1 MSGRGRRTYT
11 PESRH
16 GVPQSS
22 AHCYTAQRSQQ
33 IQRMG
38 FLVISLCATA
48 YAISRIGLGY
58 TVGGSSLH
66 PAIPPAGQRP
76 YPTLAVVPFV
86 WHIGVLPPC
95 LCATVS
101 GVDQAV
107 ACHADGTT
115 GLPGAWDRAC
125 PVPGRVVMVPAYG
138 TVRQLGRGLVRPV
151 RVIRRRCEHQD
162 GATGQRQRGCT
173 DYAVIGDQKDRPP
186 HSRSRAPD
194 CRTTVYISSATPSS
208 SLALVSPCAFPYLA
222 NWRMNRSVAAGPA
235 GFGAGPARKT
245 WLSQSNIAAWA

>member
-1 MSGRGRRTYT
+1 
-11 PESRH
+11 
-16 GVPQSS
+16 
-22 AHCYTAQRSQQ
+22 
-33 IQRMG
+33 MG

-66 PAIPPAGQRP
+66 PAIPPAGQRR

-95 LCATVS
+95 LCARVS
-101 GVDQAV
+101 GSTRLSLASN
-107 ACHADGTT
+107 GTT

-138 TVRQLGRGLVRPV
+138 AVRQLGRGLVR
-151 RVIRRRCEHQD
+151 
-162 GATGQRQRGCT
+162 QRGCT
-173 DYAVIGDQKDRPP
+173 DYRMFGLVIGSLGSARSLVIRTIGPP

-194 CRTTVYISSATPSS
+194 CRTMVYISSATPSS

>member
-1 MSGRGRRTYT
+1 MAGGPTLLSPGMGCRNR
-11 PESRH
+11 P
-16 GVPQSS
+16 PI
-22 AHCYTAQRSQQ
+22 ATAQRSQQ

-66 PAIPPAGQRP
+66 PAIPPDGQRP

-95 LCATVS
+95 LCARVS
-101 GVDQAV
+101 GVDRAV

-138 TVRQLGRGLVRPV
+138 AVRQLGRGTGSPGEGHSPSMRTPG
-151 RVIRRRCEHQD
+151 RC
-162 GATGQRQRGCT
+162 
-173 DYAVIGDQKDRPP
+173 DRP
-186 HSRSRAPD
+186 
-194 CRTTVYISSATPSS
+194 T
-208 SLALVSPCAFPYLA
+208 
-222 NWRMNRSVAAGPA
+222 AARVHGLR
-235 GFGAGPARKT
+235 GH
-245 WLSQSNIAAWA
+245 W